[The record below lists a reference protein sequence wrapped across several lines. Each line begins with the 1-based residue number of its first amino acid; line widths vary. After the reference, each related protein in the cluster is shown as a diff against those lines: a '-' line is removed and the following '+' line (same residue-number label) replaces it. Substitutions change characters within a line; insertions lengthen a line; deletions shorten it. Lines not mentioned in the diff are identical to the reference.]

1 MQLSRFNTLI
11 SFMFIIT
18 TLTFSACVVAE
29 KNADIKIVASENKER
44 AEVQAI
50 KETLNQ
56 FHKAA
61 ANANTVQYFQLLS
74 DNAVFI
80 GTDATERW
88 TKQEFAIFVKPYF
101 SKGRGWLYTPVEQNI
116 SLLKGAGSSNKS
128 QTTAFFDEILHSES
142 YGTCRGTGVLVK
154 EASGW
159 RIAQY
164 SLSIPMP
171 NALAKD
177 FVKTIKQL
185 ALTQSEFQQSAVQNT
200 PPTTE
205 HK

>member
-1 MQLSRFNTLI
+1 MATLI
-11 SFMFIIT
+11 FSF
-18 TLTFSACVVAE
+18 SVVAE
-29 KNADIKIVASENKER
+29 QNTDIKIATSENKEKLNKEQ

-56 FHKAA
+56 FHQAA
-61 ANANTVQYFQLLS
+61 ANANTDKYFQLLT

-88 TKQEFAIFVKPYF
+88 TKQEFASFVKPYF

-116 SLLKGAGSSNKS
+116 NLLTELEGLNKGLE
-128 QTTAFFDEILHSES
+128 TAFFDEILHSES

-154 EASGW
+154 DGSGW
-159 RIAQY
+159 KIAQY

-177 FVKTIKQL
+177 FVKTIKQS
-185 ALTQSEFQQSAVQNT
+185 ALKQAELKQSAKPNT
-200 PPTTE
+200 ASSDIPSRE
-205 HK
+205 ENK